1 MPISKPALDVWDSC
15 CLIGILNEEKDKL
28 PALLSQT
35 QKFEDG
41 GALLGIPSVVVS
53 EVVTLSDGTSA
64 EEKVNKF
71 LDNHY
76 VELLQATR
84 EVATLSSRMQFRFDS
99 KQMPNLK
106 ERAIAAGVPK
116 TNCKLTRAD
125 SDILASALVYRASR
139 LTTYDPFLRFIG
151 REYITKEAGVVIDI
165 PDSSWLPFPPP
176 NKENTS
182 GRKLKVVI

>member
-1 MPISKPALDVWDSC
+1 MPSSKPALDVWDSC

-41 GALLGIPSVVVS
+41 RARLGIPSVVIS

-84 EVATLSSRMQFRFDS
+84 EVATLSSGMQFRFDS
-99 KQMPNLK
+99 KRMPKLK
-106 ERAIAAGVPK
+106 EQAIAAGVPK

-125 SDILASALVYRASR
+125 SDILASALVYKASR

-151 REYITKEAGVVIDI
+151 REYITKEEGVVIDI

-176 NKENTS
+176 NESTS